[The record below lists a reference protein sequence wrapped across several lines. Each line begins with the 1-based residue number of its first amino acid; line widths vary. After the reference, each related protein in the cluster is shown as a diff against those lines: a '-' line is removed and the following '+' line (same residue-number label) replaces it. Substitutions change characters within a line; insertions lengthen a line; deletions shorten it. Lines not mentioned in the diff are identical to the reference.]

1 MRMLRRWRG
10 RKGAAV
16 ALGAVLLACFLAI
29 FAPVLPIASPTASNL
44 SHPMLSPLS
53 HGHLLGTDDLGRD
66 ELSRLIWGIRPALLE
81 GVLPV
86 VLATVIATTIGGVA
100 GFLGGL
106 VESVAMRFIDIFLA
120 IPAVMMGIAV
130 AATLGSGLR
139 NVVLAMTL
147 VLVPPLTRVAR
158 GAVVEVR
165 NEPYVRA
172 ARSLG
177 ARDRTVLMR
186 HVLPNAASPILAY
199 AFTLVGLMIVFASG
213 LSFIGLG
220 VQPPSPDWGAM
231 VNGGRLY
238 LATAPWLAIA
248 PGAAILLVG
257 LAFGQVGVWA
267 DDALGG
273 R

>member
-1 MRMLRRWRG
+1 MARRWR
-10 RKGAAV
+10 RHKGATV
-16 ALGAVLLACFLAI
+16 SLGVVLLACLLAI
-29 FAPVLPIASPTASNL
+29 FAPVLPISQPTAIRL
-44 SHPMLSPLS
+44 GQPLLSPLS

-66 ELSRLIWGIRPALLE
+66 ELSQLIWGTRPALLE

-86 VLATVIATTIGGVA
+86 VLASVIGTIIGSVA
-100 GFLGGL
+100 GFVGGL
-106 VESVAMRFIDIFLA
+106 VDSVAMRFIDIFLA

-139 NVVLAMTL
+139 NVVIAMTL

-165 NEPYVRA
+165 NELYVRA

-177 ARDRTVLMR
+177 ARDWTLLVR

-248 PGAAILLVG
+248 PGAAILVVG
-257 LAFGQVGVWA
+257 LAFGQVGVWV
-267 DDALGG
+267 DDVLGG

>member
-1 MRMLRRWRG
+1 MSSRWR
-10 RKGAAV
+10 RHKGAAV
-16 ALGAVLLACFLAI
+16 ALGVVLLACFLAI
-29 FAPVLPIASPTASNL
+29 FAPLLPISNATAISL
-44 SHPMLSPLS
+44 SHPMLPPLS

-86 VLATVIATTIGGVA
+86 VFATAIGTTIGGVA
-100 GFLGGL
+100 GFVGGL
-106 VESVAMRFIDIFLA
+106 VDSAAMRLIDVFLA

-139 NVVLAMTL
+139 NVVIAMTL

-158 GAVVEVR
+158 GAVVEIR
-165 NEPYVRA
+165 NKPYVRA

-177 ARDRTVLMR
+177 ARDRTLLLR

-199 AFTLVGLMIVFASG
+199 AFTLIGLMIVFAAG

-248 PGAAILLVG
+248 PGAAIFVVG

-267 DDALGG
+267 DDALGA